1 VEFRILGAFEVIS
14 SDGSV
19 TLGARREHI
28 IPAMLLVEAGRIV
41 SVERLIDAVW
51 SMTLLPLP
59 PSRHATPLVG
69 SAKSW
74 PSTMGESSDD
84 DRLIIG
90 IRINSPTAVEVQ
102 PRIAPPTAMRGVRRC
117 CLRLPE
123 VFTLLR

>member
-74 PSTMGESSDD
+74 PSTMGESSDEAM
-84 DRLIIG
+84 LP
-90 IRINSPTAVEVQ
+90 SPS
-102 PRIAPPTAMRGVRRC
+102 
-117 CLRLPE
+117 
-123 VFTLLR
+123 